1 MPRRRRSAAGPL
13 SVSSFNL
20 HRVMHCRHLAV
31 VEGYFGAIRLHGAK
45 IPAVALMGSSIADE
59 QVRLLKE
66 HCPSLRF
73 VTVMLDGDEPGR
85 EAAQKVAAV
94 LAQSWWTRIA
104 HLADG
109 IQPDTVEDAELK
121 RLLERNRQQ

>member
-1 MPRRRRSAAGPL
+1 MERAP
-13 SVSSFNL
+13 N
-20 HRVMHCRHLAV
+20 
-31 VEGYFGAIRLHGAK
+31 
-45 IPAVALMGSSIADE
+45 AVASAGTAAVAPPKFQIE
-59 QVRLLKE
+59 LKVLGE
-66 HCPSLRF
+66 
-73 VTVMLDGDEPGR
+73 GG
-85 EAAQKVAAV
+85 AAV

>member
-1 MPRRRRSAAGPL
+1 MAKDY
-13 SVSSFNL
+13 
-20 HRVMHCRHLAV
+20 RVNFEEIKAQAD
-31 VEGYFGAIRLHGAK
+31 F
-45 IPAVALMGSSIADE
+45 VA
-59 QVRLLKE
+59 
-66 HCPSLRF
+66 
-73 VTVMLDGDEPGR
+73 LDGDEPGR

-121 RLLERNRQQ
+121 RLLERDRQQ